1 MIATLITFLANII
14 IQVIS
19 SIGYAGIYLLM
30 LLESCG
36 FLIPSEII
44 MPFSGF
50 LVATGKLNFWL
61 VIFLGTLGN
70 LSGSLLAYWISIKG
84 GRPLVE
90 KFGKYILISKHD
102 LDVADN
108 WFKKRGKLTVFIG
121 RCLPIV
127 RTYISFPAGVAK
139 MNVFQFSFY
148 TFIGAALWS
157 ILFTWLG
164 VKLQNNWELINVKL
178 HEFNLIIAILVVLFI
193 ALYIWRHIKHNKS

>member
-1 MIATLITFLANII
+1 MIASLINFLAQII
-14 IQVIS
+14 VQIIG
-19 SIGYAGIYLLM
+19 SIGYAGIFLLM

-50 LVATGKLNFWL
+50 LVATGGLSFWL
-61 VIFLGTLGN
+61 VVLIGAIGN

-84 GRPLVE
+84 GRPLIE
-90 KFGKYILISKHD
+90 KFGKYILISTHD
-102 LDVADN
+102 LDLADL
-108 WFKKRGKLTVFIG
+108 WFKKRGKLTVFLG
-121 RCLPIV
+121 RCIPIV

-139 MNVFQFSFY
+139 MPIFQFSFY
-148 TFIGAALWS
+148 TFIGAAIWS

-178 HEFNLIIAILVVLFI
+178 HEFNLLIGILIILLVAF
-193 ALYIWRHIKHNKS
+193 YIWRHLRKNKN